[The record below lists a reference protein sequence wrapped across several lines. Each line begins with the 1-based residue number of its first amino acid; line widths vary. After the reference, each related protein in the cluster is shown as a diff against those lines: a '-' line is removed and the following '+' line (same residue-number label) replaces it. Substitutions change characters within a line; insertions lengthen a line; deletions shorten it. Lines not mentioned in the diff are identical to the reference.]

1 MWLEQGRRRC
11 WRGGQA
17 QAAQG
22 FGGQG
27 RRWGTAAEV
36 PPVTGSTDS
45 SWPPCEEVT
54 KGRMR
59 EAAKVRGGQ
68 HGLRDPAGNISR
80 SS

>member
-1 MWLEQGRRRC
+1 MGGAGEETVLEG
-11 WRGGQA
+11 WAG

-68 HGLRDPAGNISR
+68 RGLRDPAGNISR